1 MKKLFFVILLL
12 VVFVQQNI
20 FAQSTKNISVKTIT
34 GFELD
39 DNSDLY
45 NNKTI
50 RLHAYY
56 EADRFFN
63 KNLRYADNESEGAF
77 SPSKLKQLEE
87 YIGSNENYYSRKV
100 SIYGTGTKIV
110 IRIPFTILKQ
120 VPNIGYIGYIYI
132 TGKWLSEYNVLMVNS
147 ISRVN

>member
-1 MKKLFFVILLL
+1 
-12 VVFVQQNI
+12 
-20 FAQSTKNISVKTIT
+20 
-34 GFELD
+34 
-39 DNSDLY
+39 
-45 NNKTI
+45 
-50 RLHAYY
+50 
-56 EADRFFN
+56 
-63 KNLRYADNESEGAF
+63 
-77 SPSKLKQLEE
+77 LEE